1 MEIISWTLSIMNSSF
16 TAENVSKICGYL
28 PFTVNMVSYVATR
41 GTLSTTVLTCVFNGL
56 TLPFTLI
63 ANILVFVAV
72 LRKLELRTVHNTSIL
87 FLAATDLLVAL
98 IAQSSFIVY
107 QGSKLQ
113 EHAFSCE
120 ALATYTSTVF
130 ICAGLSILTLIFI
143 TLERY
148 FAIFY
153 PFKYQHLVTTERTI
167 FLIVVVWI
175 LWIIFI
181 SFVRFSPGTTTSTLG
196 VIASVLILTS
206 IIITVFVYYKVQKL
220 VLRTRRTISVSAS
233 GASETS
239 GEDGRRR
246 RSIPE
251 TKTSRTAA
259 FLTGSMVICL
269 LPTLITWSI
278 FQAKVT
284 NDVTFYHIIYP
295 LTDTAILLN
304 STLNPFIYVFRSES
318 IRRSIKE
325 IFRRSS

>member
-1 MEIISWTLSIMNSSF
+1 MDSIMNSSF
-16 TAENVSKICGYL
+16 VARNESRICDYL

-41 GTLSTTVLTCVFNGL
+41 GTLSTTVLSCVFNGL

-87 FLAATDLLVAL
+87 FLAATDLLVAS
-98 IAQSSFIVY
+98 IAQPAFVVY

-113 EHAFSCE
+113 ESSFSCE
-120 ALATYTSTVF
+120 ALAVYTSTVF
-130 ICAGLSILTLIFI
+130 ICTGLSILTLIFI

-153 PFKYQHLVTTERTI
+153 PFKYQHLVTTERTV

-175 LWIIFI
+175 LWVIFI
-181 SFVRFSPGTTTSTLG
+181 SLVRFTPGTTTSTLSI
-196 VIASVLILTS
+196 IASILILTS
-206 IIITVFVYYKVQKL
+206 ILITVFVYYKVQKL
-220 VLRTRRTISVSAS
+220 VIRNRRTISAS
-233 GASETS
+233 TSGVSETS
-239 GEDGRRR
+239 GEDSRRR

-259 FLTGSMVICL
+259 WLTGSLVLCL
-269 LPTLITWSI
+269 LPTLITSSV

-284 NDVTFYHIIYP
+284 NNVTLYHVIYP

-318 IRRSIKE
+318 IRRSIRE
-325 IFRRSS
+325 IFRRSA